1 MDIAGA
7 QSLFGGAGTLHRIGV
22 TAAEGAD
29 VPALATR
36 IEDRLGGRV
45 DAVTPSE
52 RTGQARQLL
61 GAFRLNLT
69 AMSLVSLV
77 VGTFLVF
84 SSMRACL
91 VWQRREFG
99 VLRSLGSTPAQV
111 LALILGEAALLGVVG
126 VVIGILAGYWTA
138 VWNLDAV
145 SSTLTNVYM
154 LREIESLEV
163 SGGTLALAVLAG
175 LGGALSGTLLPALDV
190 WRRDTRTLLDT
201 LPAQSAGTA
210 LTRTLF
216 RLGLLLVAGAV
227 GWYWFIGWRWRLT
240 GFVLSTAVL
249 LCLPLVTPW
258 LVQRL
263 TGRVRVPDFGFRYGV
278 RSLGATLANTS
289 FSVSSLAMAV
299 CLLVGITLLVESFR
313 ETLVRWVNRS
323 LTADVF
329 VTATVGARPGPEA
342 TLSPRLVERLAGR
355 PDVEDVAPLRR
366 LVLRVEGRRL
376 AVVGVDLGRPAARRR
391 LALLSS
397 GDAVGRAVRDRGV
410 LIGEPLSRGAS
421 VTVGDTVEIE
431 GPEGPVRL
439 PVSGVYRDYTQGG
452 SVTMDLGLMAET
464 LGSGSLTSVAL
475 VLRPGA
481 DPEAVAAGIE
491 SRYPR
496 DSLRV
501 RSNRRLKEDIF
512 NVFDQTFAVTR
523 ILQVM
528 SLIIAACA
536 ITLTLLVVAQEKGE
550 RDRPVP
556 HAGRVPPAGVPA
568 VREQGNRHGLPGPG
582 PGLRRRHRP
591 GRDPDLRH
599 PEELLRLEHRVDLA
613 LAVRWPARPS
623 PSSALPCWRASTRRS
638 GPAAPRPTSCVMRMR
653 EDSAYRGKADFPNP
667 VRPERSE
674 TKSKD
679 ANSPSRRIGLAGCI
693 LRVGA
698 LTRCHPLG
706 WRCRPRL
713 DPGSTGLRVVV
724 STGPLGPRRLQDRVV
739 VLHRPPAHCR
749 GARAPLSGSSSR
761 SSGSACRR
769 NRRGP
774 APPGAPNNVIMGH
787 AALTDLDTGRHRF
800 SELVVRAAPLLAGFG
815 RHPDPAPGLERRPS
829 GGTPD
834 AVGAPVERP
843 RLRLHHGRRREVLRL
858 QPVHPP
864 AQAGGVP
871 GPRRPEPERGRRH
884 RGQPLLQLHPHGDQ
898 RHGPRGRQRSGP
910 STGRAGWTRSSAPIS
925 SARTPRVGTGSA
937 LQLDD
942 GREVMLYL
950 LRSRNGGTRYAG
962 ATLVDP
968 AGDGPLP
975 ETR

>member
-1 MDIAGA
+1 MLRYFCKTVSAHWRTNPVLYGLTVLGVALGVASVISIRILNQSAVASFAAGVRTIGGAADVVVTGKAGTLPDAFYPLVRGTPGVAAAWPVFESTVTVEGQPGTFARLLGVDLLAPSPELWEALSAFAPGAAAVGGRGWAAATPELARTMEWVPGDRFKVRDGAGVRELRVGALIDFERWGASGGGRTLVMDIAGA

-22 TAAEGAD
+22 TAAEGVD
-29 VPALATR
+29 VAALATR
-36 IEDRLGGRV
+36 IEDRLGARV

-69 AMSLVSLV
+69 ALSLVSLV

-126 VVIGILAGYWTA
+126 VGIGILAGYWTA

-201 LPAQSAGTA
+201 LPAQSTGTA

-216 RLGLLLVAGAV
+216 RIGLLLVAGAV

-240 GFVLSTAVL
+240 GFVLSTTVL

-342 TLSPRLVERLAGR
+342 TLSPRLVERLAGW
-355 PDVEDVAPLRR
+355 PEVEDVAPLRR

-431 GPEGPVRL
+431 GTEGPVRL
-439 PVSGVYRDYTQGG
+439 PVSGIYRDYTQGG

-496 DSLRV
+496 GSLRV
-501 RSNRRLKEDIF
+501 RSNRGLKEDIF

-536 ITLTLLVVAQEKGE
+536 ITLTLLVVAQEKASEIALYRTLG
-550 RDRPVP
+550 
-556 HAGRVPPAGVPA
+556 AF
-568 VREQGNRHGLPGPG
+568 
-582 PGLRRRHRP
+582 RRQVF
-591 GRDPDLRH
+591 
-599 PEELLRLEHRVDLA
+599 LLFVSKGTAMAFLGLA
-613 LAVRWPARPS
+613 LGFAGGIGLGAILIFVIQKSYFGWSIEWTWPLLPLAGEAFAIVCAAVLASLYPAF
-623 PSSALPCWRASTRRS
+623 RAS
-638 GPAAPRPTSCVMRMR
+638 
-653 EDSAYRGKADFPNP
+653 
-667 VRPERSE
+667 
-674 TKSKD
+674 
-679 ANSPSRRIGLAGCI
+679 
-693 LRVGA
+693 
-698 LTRCHPLG
+698 
-706 WRCRPRL
+706 
-713 DPGSTGLRVVV
+713 
-724 STGPLGPRRLQDRVV
+724 
-739 VLHRPPAHCR
+739 
-749 GARAPLSGSSSR
+749 
-761 SSGSACRR
+761 
-769 NRRGP
+769 
-774 APPGAPNNVIMGH
+774 
-787 AALTDLDTGRHRF
+787 
-800 SELVVRAAPLLAGFG
+800 
-815 RHPDPAPGLERRPS
+815 
-829 GGTPD
+829 
-834 AVGAPVERP
+834 
-843 RLRLHHGRRREVLRL
+843 
-858 QPVHPP
+858 
-864 AQAGGVP
+864 
-871 GPRRPEPERGRRH
+871 
-884 RGQPLLQLHPHGDQ
+884 
-898 RHGPRGRQRSGP
+898 
-910 STGRAGWTRSSAPIS
+910 
-925 SARTPRVGTGSA
+925 RTPA
-937 LQLDD
+937 NELCHAD
-942 GREVMLYL
+942 
-950 LRSRNGGTRYAG
+950 A
-962 ATLVDP
+962 
-968 AGDGPLP
+968 
-975 ETR
+975 

>member
-1 MDIAGA
+1 MVRYFYRTVSAHWRSNPVLYALTVLGVALGVASVISIRILNQSAVASFAAGVRTIGGAADIVVTGKGGTLPDAAYPSVRGTPGVGAAWPVFETTVSLEGRPGTFARLLGIDLLSPAADLREAFSGFAPGAAAVGRRGWAAATPELARAMGWVPGDRFKVRDGARVRELRLGALIDFERWGVSGGGRALVMDIAGA
-7 QSLFGGAGTLHRIGV
+7 QSLFGGAGILHRIGV
-22 TAAEGAD
+22 TAAEGVD
-29 VPALATR
+29 VAALASR
-36 IEDRLGGRV
+36 IEGRLGGRV

-69 AMSLVSLV
+69 ALSLVSLV

-111 LALILGEAALLGVVG
+111 LALILGEAALLGVMG

-190 WRRDTRTLLDT
+190 WRRDTRTLLDA

-210 LTRTLF
+210 VTRTLF
-216 RLGLLLVAGAV
+216 RIGLLLVAGAV

-240 GFVLSTAVL
+240 GFVLSTTVL
-249 LCLPLVTPW
+249 LCLPLVAPW

-323 LTADVF
+323 LSADVF
-329 VTATVGARPGPEA
+329 VTATVGGRPGPDA
-342 TLSPRLVERLAGR
+342 TLSPQLVQRLAGG

-366 LVLRVEGRRL
+366 LFLPVEGRRV

-397 GDAVGRAVRDRGV
+397 GDAVERAVRDRGV

-431 GPEGPVRL
+431 GAEGPVRL
-439 PVSGVYRDYTQGG
+439 PVSGIYRDYTQGG

-464 LGSGSLTSVAL
+464 LGSGSLTSIAL
-475 VLRPGA
+475 LLRPGA

-491 SRYPR
+491 SRHPR
-496 DSLRV
+496 GSLRV

-536 ITLTLLVVAQEKGE
+536 VTLTLLVVAQEKASEIALYRTLG
-550 RDRPVP
+550 
-556 HAGRVPPAGVPA
+556 AF
-568 VREQGNRHGLPGPG
+568 
-582 PGLRRRHRP
+582 RRQVF
-591 GRDPDLRH
+591 
-599 PEELLRLEHRVDLA
+599 LLFVSKGTAMAFLGLA
-613 LAVRWPARPS
+613 LGFTGGIGLGAILIFVIQKSYFGWSIEWTWPWLPLAGEALAIVCAAVLASLYPAF
-623 PSSALPCWRASTRRS
+623 RAS
-638 GPAAPRPTSCVMRMR
+638 
-653 EDSAYRGKADFPNP
+653 
-667 VRPERSE
+667 
-674 TKSKD
+674 
-679 ANSPSRRIGLAGCI
+679 
-693 LRVGA
+693 
-698 LTRCHPLG
+698 
-706 WRCRPRL
+706 
-713 DPGSTGLRVVV
+713 
-724 STGPLGPRRLQDRVV
+724 
-739 VLHRPPAHCR
+739 
-749 GARAPLSGSSSR
+749 
-761 SSGSACRR
+761 
-769 NRRGP
+769 
-774 APPGAPNNVIMGH
+774 
-787 AALTDLDTGRHRF
+787 
-800 SELVVRAAPLLAGFG
+800 
-815 RHPDPAPGLERRPS
+815 
-829 GGTPD
+829 
-834 AVGAPVERP
+834 
-843 RLRLHHGRRREVLRL
+843 
-858 QPVHPP
+858 
-864 AQAGGVP
+864 
-871 GPRRPEPERGRRH
+871 
-884 RGQPLLQLHPHGDQ
+884 
-898 RHGPRGRQRSGP
+898 
-910 STGRAGWTRSSAPIS
+910 
-925 SARTPRVGTGSA
+925 RTPA
-937 LQLDD
+937 NELCHAD
-942 GREVMLYL
+942 
-950 LRSRNGGTRYAG
+950 A
-962 ATLVDP
+962 
-968 AGDGPLP
+968 
-975 ETR
+975 